1 MALQSVRH
9 QILGVALVALAVPA
23 LGEPAKES
31 AKPALQWISYGE
43 ALERA
48 EKEDKHVLIDF
59 YTNWCGWCKRM
70 DAQTYTDPVVVDLLT
85 QHFVIS
91 KINAE
96 SARKFPVRDTESSGR
111 ELAEEF
117 GVRQFPMTTFLK
129 PNGGRI
135 ANLPGFHEAPKF
147 AKVLTYVHEK
157 RYLQPPPSEK
167 PAPSEP
173 PGAKPAPSE
182 PPRTAP
188 APPD

>member
-1 MALQSVRH
+1 MAARSVRH
-9 QILGVALVALAVPA
+9 HVLGVALVALALPA
-23 LGEPAKES
+23 LAEPAKES
-31 AKPALQWISYGE
+31 AKPALQWIGYGE
-43 ALERA
+43 ALRRA

-59 YTNWCGWCKRM
+59 YTNWCSWCKRM
-70 DAQTYTDPVVVDLLT
+70 DSQTYTDPVVVDLLS

-129 PNGGRI
+129 PDGGRI

-167 PAPSEP
+167 TAPSEP
-173 PGAKPAPSE
+173 PQ
-182 PPRTAP
+182 RAP

>member
-1 MALQSVRH
+1 MAARSLRGTALGLALSV
-9 QILGVALVALAVPA
+9 LAAPVV
-23 LGEPAKES
+23 GEPAKES

-70 DAQTYTDPVVVDLLT
+70 DSQTYTDPVVVDLLS
-85 QHFVIS
+85 QHFVIA

-96 SARKFPVRDTESSGR
+96 SARKFPVRDGESSGR

-129 PNGGRI
+129 PSGGRI

-157 RYLQPPPSEK
+157 RYLQPPAHEK
-167 PAPSEP
+167 PVPDAP
-173 PGAKPAPSE
+173 PGA
-182 PPRTAP
+182 AP

>member
-1 MALQSVRH
+1 MAARSVRH
-9 QILGVALVALAVPA
+9 HILSVALVALALPA

-70 DAQTYTDPVVVDLLT
+70 DAQTYTDSAVVNLLT
-85 QHFVIS
+85 RHFVIS

-96 SARKFPVRDTESSGR
+96 SARKFPVRNTESSGR
-111 ELAEEF
+111 ELAQEF

-129 PNGGRI
+129 PDGGRI

-173 PGAKPAPSE
+173 TQK
-182 PPRTAP
+182 AP

>member
-1 MALQSVRH
+1 MAARSVRGCA
-9 QILGVALVALAVPA
+9 LGLCLAALAVPA
-23 LGEPAKES
+23 LGEQPKES

-48 EKEDKHVLIDF
+48 EKEDKHILIDF

-70 DAQTYTDPVVVDLLT
+70 DSQTYTDPVVVDLLS
-85 QHFVIS
+85 QHFVIA

-96 SARKFPVRDTESSGR
+96 SARKFPVRDRERSGR

-167 PAPSEP
+167 PAPGAP
-173 PGAKPAPSE
+173 PGA
-182 PPRTAP
+182 TP